1 MKTGDRE
8 SDTAATRR
16 LGDGIRRRAVIAGL
30 VGLLAPP
37 KRSSAQQAPAKI
49 PRVGWIWPGGQ
60 AAGNSTEA
68 AGFRQGLRELGYIE
82 GQNIVVEYR
91 FGEGQR
97 DRTAVFVAEL
107 VRLRPDVLVAL
118 GDLTVEIIKNATTAI
133 PVVSMT
139 GDPVGGGLVASL
151 ARPGGNITGVSMMHG
166 EEGLAGKRVELLK
179 DALPAAT
186 RIGLVFYPGNPAT
199 ARSLAQAEEVAG
211 RLGLVMRPFPVR
223 DGDDLAAVIGSVA
236 REGVEGLDIEP
247 VAPFTTYPQETGE
260 LLLKHRVPAASELR
274 RIAES
279 GGLLSYGPN
288 LFDATRRLA
297 YFVDRIL
304 RGTKPADLPV
314 EQASKLELVVNL
326 NTARALGL
334 TIPPLIL
341 ARADEVIE

>member
-1 MKTGDRE
+1 MRRRDFARLLC
-8 SDTAATRR
+8 SAAATWP
-16 LGDGIRRRAVIAGL
+16 LAAG
-30 VGLLAPP
+30 
-37 KRSSAQQAPAKI
+37 AQQRAKVW
-49 PRVGWIWPGGQ
+49 RVGWIWPGGR
-60 AAGNSTEA
+60 AAGNSTEV
-68 AGFRQGLRELGYIE
+68 AGFRYGLKELGYIE

-91 FGEGQR
+91 LGEARR
-97 DRTAVFVAEL
+97 DRTADFVAEL

-118 GDLTVEIIKNATTAI
+118 GDLTVRAIKNATTTI

-139 GDPVGGGLVASL
+139 GDPVDGGLIASL

-179 DALPAAT
+179 DALPTAA
-186 RIGLVFYPGNPAT
+186 RIGLAFYPGNPAT
-199 ARSLAQAEEVAG
+199 ARSLVQAEEVAG
-211 RLGLVMRPFPVR
+211 RLGLLMRPFPVG
-223 DGDDLAAVIGSVA
+223 DGDELAAVIGSIA
-236 REGVEGLDIEP
+236 REGVDGVDIEP

-274 RIAES
+274 GIAES

-304 RGTKPADLPV
+304 KGAKPADLPV
-314 EQASKLELVVNL
+314 EQATRLELVVNL
-326 NTARALGL
+326 KTAKMLGL
-334 TIPPLIL
+334 TVPPSIL